1 MKRLIL
7 LIFLSIFVN
16 ERTDAND
23 VIDETVLYC
32 PNLFGFFNYFKMG
45 SFLIIDNKNMQII
58 SVFDDDLKTEAKVLN
73 LYDVIKI
80 TAKEVIITKSKED
93 AGYVEEHPVIWSDIN
108 RETLVFM
115 ARGWLDGKTT
125 ENKFQCELSSISE
138 AQKKITALSDQRDKE
153 RNELR
158 DKNKF

>member
-7 LIFLSIFVN
+7 FIFLSIFVN

-32 PNLFGFFNYFKMG
+32 PNLYQMFNYFKMG
-45 SFLIIDNKNMQII
+45 SFLIIDNKNVTLV
-58 SVFDDDLKTEAKVLN
+58 SVFDNDLETAAKVLI
-73 LYDVIKI
+73 LYDVTSI
-80 TAKEVIITKSKED
+80 TAKEVIFIKSKED
-93 AGYVEEHPVIWSDIN
+93 DAYIEEHPVVWSTIN
-108 RETLVFM
+108 RETLVYKH
-115 ARGWLDGKTT
+115 RGWHDGKTT
-125 ENKFQCELSSISE
+125 EKKYQCELSSISE
-138 AQKKITALSDQRDKE
+138 AQKKISELSDQRDKE